1 MQMHQTSRRITERK
15 QEMIGAIDAVC
26 NVAVAAS
33 TGISKKSTG
42 LSLGFERR
50 TRSVSDY
57 FPHGGRNALSLRSFR
72 QTARVRPEAYWSL
85 PHRRTYV

>member
-33 TGISKKSTG
+33 TGISKKIHWTIAR
-42 LSLGFERR
+42 FRAADQER
-50 TRSVSDY
+50 
-57 FPHGGRNALSLRSFR
+57 
-72 QTARVRPEAYWSL
+72 Q
-85 PHRRTYV
+85 